1 MKPIRPGRR
10 FTIPP
15 ALFAAVPVVLVCCV
29 ALAQQAGAPAGAP
42 PAAPSTQEALAAQTQ
57 IQERTLF
64 ELFRA
69 GGAFMYALLVC
80 SILAVAIII
89 ERFISL
95 RRAYVIPNGFMAGLK
110 GVFRG
115 PQDDRQAALEY
126 CRSNDSAIA
135 RVVAAGVKRLP
146 HGPAVAEKGAEDA
159 GANEALKLR
168 RNMRMLYALGSI
180 ATLLGLIGTI
190 SGMIK
195 AFQVASGGGMGK
207 AELLAKGI
215 YEAMVCTFGGLAVAI
230 VCTAFY
236 YYFLGRIERLIG
248 DMNEAFSEFGERY
261 VTPPPATASSRSRA
275 VRDEETEP
283 VGVGK

>member
-1 MKPIRPGRR
+1 MIEDRIERR
-10 FTIPP
+10 FRIPP
-15 ALFAAVPVVLVCCV
+15 ALFAALAIAVVCCV
-29 ALAQQAGAPAGAP
+29 AAAQQQGGPASAPTTAATSLDAP
-42 PAAPSTQEALAAQTQ
+42 LPAQTQ

-69 GGAFMYALLVC
+69 GGPFMYALLAC
-80 SILAVAIII
+80 SVLSVAIII

-95 RRAYVIPNGFMAGLK
+95 RRAYVIPAGFMAGLR
-110 GVFRG
+110 GVFR
-115 PQDDRQAALEY
+115 DVREDRQAALEY
-126 CRSNDSAIA
+126 CRTSDSAIA
-135 RVVAAGVKRLP
+135 RVVAAGIKRLP
-146 HGPAVAEKGAEDA
+146 QGPSAAEKAAEDA

-168 RNMRMLYALGSI
+168 RNIRMLYALGSV

-195 AFQVASGGGMGK
+195 AFQVAAGGGLGK

-215 YEAMVCTFGGLAVAI
+215 YEAMVNTFGGLAVAI

-236 YYFLGRIERLIG
+236 YYFLSRIERLIG
-248 DMNEAFSEFGERY
+248 DMNDAVAEFGDRY
-261 VTPPPATASSRSRA
+261 VAPPSTASRSRP
-275 VRDEETEP
+275 VPDEEMEP